1 MTMLTIDRPAL
12 VLALVRVF
20 GRAGR
25 LAPFARRKQAPSDR
39 FNFYVRPSSGKPA
52 EASYSYAR
60 VRKNWRNALVTLEG
74 NGKKTKQNKAPA
86 DLNKYFFFFPVL
98 TLLIS
103 SRPTATGRCT
113 SEAMCSI
120 YRNRGPKSQAL
131 VCRLRND

>member
-12 VLALVRVF
+12 VLALVRGF

-86 DLNKYFFFFPVL
+86 DLNKYFFFF
-98 TLLIS
+98 S
-103 SRPTATGRCT
+103 SPYSAHIVTTDCNG
-113 SEAMCSI
+113 
-120 YRNRGPKSQAL
+120 AL
-131 VCRLRND
+131 HFRSNVQYIP